1 MRQLALGILA
11 HVDAGKTTLSEGM
24 LYRTGQLRSLGRVDH
39 QTAFLDTDAM
49 ERQRGITIFSKEA
62 RFQLGDVAVT
72 LLDTP
77 GHVDFSA
84 EMERTL
90 SVIDCALLVVSGSD
104 GVQGHTQTLWG
115 LLKRLQIPTFIFINK
130 MDLPDTSP
138 EKLLLELK
146 SRLHENC
153 LNFSPEF
160 TQNVDFW
167 ESIALCDENLMS
179 RYLEGDTLGDGDI
192 ASLIAN
198 RQLFPCFFGS
208 ALKLEGIDTLLEGI
222 GKFAPQQD
230 YSPEFGARVYKISR
244 DTQNNRLTHLKLT
257 GGNLAV
263 KALISG
269 ESGDVQWQEKIQ
281 EIRLYSGTKYQPTD
295 QIYAGTVCAVT
306 GLTNTYAGQGL
317 GCEEGDDTPILTP
330 VLSHRVILPEGC
342 DPHTALKIFRQ
353 LEEEDPQ
360 LRVIWSDQTREITL
374 QLMGQIQLEILAK
387 LVEERFDLSVEFG
400 RGSIVYRE
408 TIATPVVGIG
418 HFEPLRHYAEVQL
431 MLEPLPRGSG
441 IQCSTA
447 CSLDDLAL
455 NWQRLILTHLEERA
469 HRGVLTGFPLTD
481 VRITLTAGIAH
492 LKHTEGGDFRQATYR
507 AVRQG
512 LMSAESVLLEPY
524 YNFLLEVPAEQ
535 IGRAMTDLQRMQGE
549 FSPPEITGE
558 MGILQG
564 CCPVSTMEEYG
575 GEVIA
580 YTRGRGRLTTT
591 PGDYAP
597 CHNQEEVVA
606 QLGYSPEA
614 DLLHT
619 PDSVFCKQG
628 AGFSVPW
635 YEVPDYAH
643 LTANKQNSEPE
654 AASNLSSRSRKRG
667 DGGGSIEQDKELMA
681 IFERTY
687 GKVRERGFQPYRKAK
702 QTQELGDYRPK
713 KAAPVLSGPE
723 YLLVDGYNIIFAWED
738 LKALAQENL
747 AAARQM
753 LMELLSNYQGFA
765 QCEVILVF
773 DAYKVPRGVGEVSKY
788 HNIHVVYTKE
798 AETADAYI
806 EKTTYQLAK
815 QHRVRVATSDGVEQ
829 LIILGHGALRIS
841 ATTFRQEMNQ
851 MNHQI
856 ASILNQQNRAMKSGA
871 IRAALERAEKEKNNG

>member
-1 MRQLALGILA
+1 MRQLTIGILA
-11 HVDAGKTTLSEGM
+11 HVDGGKTTLSEGI
-24 LYRTGQLRSLGRVDH
+24 LYETGKLRSLGRVDH
-39 QTAFLDTDAM
+39 QTAFLDTDSM

-62 RFQLGDVAVT
+62 RFPLGDGEVT

-104 GVQGHTQTLWG
+104 GVQGHTQTLWS

-153 LNFSPEF
+153 LNFSPES
-160 TQNVDFW
+160 TQDVDFW

-179 RYLEGDTLGDGDI
+179 KYLEGETLGDGDI
-192 ASLIAN
+192 SKLVAN

-208 ALKLEGIDTLLEGI
+208 ALKLEGVDSLLEGI
-222 GKFAPQQD
+222 GKFAPRQE

-244 DTQNNRLTHLKLT
+244 DSQNNRLTHLKIT
-257 GGNLAV
+257 GGNLSV
-263 KALISG
+263 KTLVSG
-269 ESGDVQWQEKIQ
+269 EGWQEKI
-281 EIRLYSGTKYQPTD
+281 EGIRLYSGTKYQSVDGVT
-295 QIYAGTVCAVT
+295 AGTICAVT
-306 GLTNTYAGQGL
+306 GLTNSYAGQGL
-317 GCEEGDDTPILTP
+317 GGEGGDDTPVLTP

-342 DPHTALKIFRQ
+342 DPHTALKVFRQ

-374 QLMGQIQLEILAK
+374 QLMGQIQLEILSK
-387 LVEERFDLSVEFG
+387 LVRERFDLSVEFG

-408 TIATPVVGIG
+408 TIAKPVVGIG

-441 IQCSTA
+441 IECSTA

-481 VRITLTAGIAH
+481 VRITLMAGIAH

-524 YNFLLEVPAEQ
+524 YNFKLEVPADQ

-549 FSPPEITGE
+549 FSPPEILGD
-558 MGILQG
+558 MGILAG

-575 GEVIA
+575 SEVIA

-628 AGFSVPW
+628 AGFTVPW

-643 LTANKQNSEPE
+643 LTAEKEKEGEQSVQTVRQT
-654 AASNLSSRSRKRG
+654 SR
-667 DGGGSIEQDKELMA
+667 GGGRALEDDKELMA

-687 GKVRERGFQPYRKAK
+687 GKVRERGFQPYRKSKPAP
-702 QTQELGDYRPK
+702 ELGDYRPK
-713 KAAPVLSGPE
+713 KPAPVLSGPE

-815 QHRVRVATSDGVEQ
+815 QHKVRVATSDGVEQ